1 MDVDDVS
8 YREVVEEL
16 TELYGKRIAPLHFPI
31 REDGKFVGYVNVV
44 KQAGRRYI
52 DKAGKEECPVPDYLT
67 EYLEKYHETLM
78 ESVAET
84 SEEFMDRYFEGDT
97 FSVAEISA
105 AIATNVQDGSIVPV
119 CMGSPVNLRGVSN
132 LLDDICGYFPSPSG
146 RSCNGI
152 AQKTNEIFEAN
163 YDFAKAKSAYVFKTI
178 ADPFLGKY
186 SLIKVCSGVLKSDD
200 TLLNVEKGTEERVNK
215 LYVMEGSKPIEV
227 PELFCRGY
235 RCHRQAWQ
243 CTDR

>member
-1 MDVDDVS
+1 M
-8 YREVVEEL
+8 
-16 TELYGKRIAPLHFPI
+16 TE
-31 REDGKFVGYVNVV
+31 
-44 KQAGRRYI
+44 
-52 DKAGKEECPVPDYLT
+52 AGKEECPVPDYLT

-84 SEEFMDRYFEGDT
+84 SEEFMDRYFEGDDLLRSRGFRSYCNQCTGRKYCSGMHGITGEPSAVYLT
-97 FSVAEISA
+97 FWMISA
-105 AIATNVQDGSIVPV
+105 VTSQARA
-119 CMGSPVNLRGVSN
+119 
-132 LLDDICGYFPSPSG
+132 G

-200 TLLNVEKGTEERVNK
+200 TLLQCRERNQRSV
-215 LYVMEGSKPIEV
+215 
-227 PELFCRGY
+227 
-235 RCHRQAWQ
+235 
-243 CTDR
+243 